1 MLKYLFAAL
10 VALTSIGHTE
20 EMFVYDKADIM
31 VPAKK
36 LENPLLYDP
45 STVVSAD
52 KTYVTWLEFL
62 PGKGDVI
69 WFGAQDSAG
78 NWLEKQQISK
88 DPGDFAKPTLTVD
101 AKTNLWLSY
110 ETATNGKWDI
120 VAGRRTAQG
129 TFSFLSISKFQIPG
143 GEGANI
149 EHRAAAAVD
158 EGIWIVWQGDNGGEF
173 DIFARHLSEAESE
186 TMPVIAKVSD
196 SPLGDWH
203 PAVTV
208 TPDNRVI
215 VAWDSYNGKSY
226 NIYAR
231 ELTKGA
237 WGEIVQVTSSSNFN
251 ANVQAVSDKQGRI
264 WISWEEDGPNWGK
277 AYRTRVDARKDSQK
291 MSDDHG
297 SLHRFRF
304 LHLAELNTKGQQV
317 KLYEVPQPSFTSA
330 ANRTNAPAGI
340 KKLGVF
346 YQSSQLAVDGANR
359 LWLVYRHFYMPGM
372 GITAKTHVQNDWG
385 IYARSLENDA
395 WSGLYRFEEGQGD
408 ALQRISIAPKKNGI
422 SVAWTFGRTDRRNP
436 QNWFEDDL
444 APNKVVAHVARK
456 GVQGALEEENES
468 AQPKKKAKARKA
480 NTSEPAPI
488 PEQSRGIAFANVE
501 NTAVASM
508 AVRITTNSLYRGEHK
523 AAIQSKPPRPAY
535 DFTGKHFELFY
546 GDFHRHTDISLCF
559 WPGDGTMDD
568 AYRYGIDAAPLDFL
582 GVTDHTHD
590 IAMGDPLSLLWQRI
604 RKEVNRHALTN
615 SFVPFYSYERSR
627 GETDHNVISLRDDM
641 LRPHTYPHAAF
652 WKELDTNTITIP
664 HQPFNA
670 VLWKTNDREHR
681 PLMEI
686 FQGFRNHTCEADA
699 KMGLDS
705 GNEVGFI
712 ASSDHLSTGAS
723 YACVWAEK
731 PTRESIFRALQA
743 RRTFAATDHIVLRV
757 TCGDHWMG
765 EKFSSKETPRLD
777 IAIDPTAKIKTIEIF
792 VDGERQTEIPHDIT
806 GPRKTALA
814 NFLAEK
820 KLTGPHTF
828 FVRVTQVDGNMAW
841 SSPLW
846 INIQPQD

>member
-1 MLKYLFAAL
+1 MYKAILFAL
-10 VALTSIGHTE
+10 VVLTPILQAE
-20 EMFVYDKADIM
+20 EMFVYDKADAT
-31 VPAKK
+31 VPARR
-36 LENPLLYDP
+36 LENPLLYDA
-45 STVVSAD
+45 STVVSGD
-52 KTYVTWLEFL
+52 KTFVTWLEFI

-69 WFGAQDSAG
+69 WFGAQDPAG
-78 NWLEKQQISK
+78 NWVEKQQITK
-88 DPGDFAKPTLTVD
+88 EPADFAKPTLTLD
-101 AKTNLWLSY
+101 TKTNLWLSY
-110 ETATNGKWDI
+110 ESATNGKWDI
-120 VAGRRTAQG
+120 VAGKRTAAG
-129 TFSFLSISKFQIPG
+129 TFVFLNVSKSQMPG
-143 GEGANI
+143 GEGANV
-149 EHRAAAAVD
+149 EHQAAAATD
-158 EGIWIVWQGDNGGEF
+158 GGIWIVWQGDNAGQF

-186 TMPVIAKVSD
+186 TMPVITKISD

-203 PAVTV
+203 PVVTV
-208 TPDNRVI
+208 TPDNRV
-215 VAWDSYNGKSY
+215 VVVWDSYDGKSY
-226 NIYAR
+226 NIRAR
-231 ELTKGA
+231 ELAKST
-237 WGEIVQVTSSSNFN
+237 WGEILHVTSSTNFN
-251 ANVQAVSDKQGRI
+251 ANAQIVSDKKGRV

-291 MSDDHG
+291 MSDDLG
-297 SLHRFRF
+297 SLHRFRS
-304 LHLAELNTKGQQV
+304 LHLAEMDVKGQQL
-317 KLYEVPQPSFTSA
+317 KAYEIPQPSFA
-330 ANRTNAPAGI
+330 AGASRTNAPAGI

-346 YQSSQLAVDGANR
+346 YQSSQLTVDGANR

-385 IYARSLENDA
+385 IYARCLENDA
-395 WSGLYRFEEGQGD
+395 WSGLYRFDEGQGD
-408 ALQRISIAPKKNGI
+408 ALQRISVSPKTNGI

-436 QNWFEDDL
+436 QNWFEDTL
-444 APNKVVAHVARK
+444 APNKVVPHVAKK
-456 GVQGALEEENES
+456 GAHAAVEDES
-468 AQPKKKAKARKA
+468 EPSQPKKKAKGKKNEEAQP
-480 NTSEPAPI
+480 SAPDT
-488 PEQSRGIAFANVE
+488 SRGIALAKIESKN
-501 NTAVASM
+501 
-508 AVRITTNSLYRGEHK
+508 ITSSIPAKVSTTSIYRGEHK
-523 AAIQSKPPRPAY
+523 ANVPSRPPRPVY
-535 DFTGKHFELFY
+535 DFVGKHFELFY

-641 LRPHTYPHAAF
+641 LRPHTYPHSEF

-686 FQGFRNHTCEADA
+686 FQGFRNHTCESDA

-765 EKFSSKETPRLD
+765 EKFTTKGQPRVD
-777 IAIDPTAKIKTIEIF
+777 IEINSTAPIKTLEIF
-792 VDGERQTEIPHDIT
+792 IDGERQAEVPYGIAGPH
-806 GPRKTALA
+806 KTAFA
-814 NFLAEK
+814 NFLADK
-820 KLTGPHTF
+820 NLTGSHTF
-828 FVRVTQVDGNMAW
+828 FVRMTQVDGNIAW

-846 INIQPQD
+846 IDIQP